1 MPVGAGVTRGW
12 FVGGLEMGVFD
23 RIADGTLLAIGIA
36 GNGGTGGAGDDPRS
50 RGLYA
55 ETAGFPSSAA
65 DSEYADDSVPILL
78 RDGWSSDHDKS
89 GSVGL
94 WRSGAAVPGREAYG
108 GSVV

>member
-1 MPVGAGVTRGW
+1 MGAGVTRGW
-12 FVGGLEMGVFD
+12 FMGGLEKGVFE
-23 RIADGTLLAIGIA
+23 RIADGTLLGMV

-78 RDGWSSDHDKS
+78 RDG
-89 GSVGL
+89 
-94 WRSGAAVPGREAYG
+94 
-108 GSVV
+108 